1 MEITTSTK
9 IVKNELV
16 NFLKNINIKKFL
28 LAFSGGIDSSVLL
41 HALNNLKEDYHIN
54 IRCIHINH
62 HLNNN
67 SLDYFNHCV
76 NIFKKYNVAYI
87 TGDIHLNGSS
97 NVEEKLREKRYKLI
111 TDEVKDDEF
120 ILTAHHFD
128 DQVETFFL
136 RLMRGSSP
144 SGLSCMDIFSYI
156 NSKPIARPLL
166 KLDKSIIKN
175 YSADNK
181 VEYIDDITNNLN
193 DFDRNYI
200 RNKVLP
206 LLNNRWKSLNKI
218 MSNNIQQQKI
228 KSYLAKEY
236 MQSKIIKLYN
246 DNNSNELLSAKL
258 IAEDINIQPSL
269 LHEWIKTQ
277 TNVSLYNNQIH
288 EILKSVVKAK
298 NDSHPLF
305 EYKTIKITKTQGI
318 IYLEK
323 IKS

>member
-1 MEITTSTK
+1 MATITSTRLLENK
-9 IVKNELV
+9 LK
-16 NFLKNINIKKFL
+16 NFLHNNNVKKFL
-28 LAFSGGIDSSVLL
+28 IAFSGGIDSTVLF
-41 HALNNLKEDYHIN
+41 HALNDLKEEHKIS

-62 HLNNN
+62 HLNNY
-67 SLDYFNHCV
+67 SDEYYKHC
-76 NIFKKYNVAYI
+76 IKFFKKYKVQYI
-87 TGDIHLNGSS
+87 TGDIYIDDHS
-97 NVEEKLREKRYKLI
+97 NIEEKLREERYKII
-111 TDEVKDDEF
+111 TETVHADEY
-120 ILTAHHFD
+120 ILTAHHLD
-128 DQVETFFL
+128 DQIETFFL

-144 SGLSCMDIFSYI
+144 TGLSCMDTISYI
-156 NSKPIARPLL
+156 NSKPVARPLIEI
-166 KLDKSIIKN
+166 DKSIIRDYLDEN
-175 YSADNK
+175 NL
-181 VEYIDDITNNLN
+181 EYIEDITNNSN
-193 DFDRNYI
+193 EFDRNYI

-277 TNVSLYNNQIH
+277 TNVSLYNNQID